1 MKKYCSKNAAFVCSH
16 CDQTNKS
23 HKMLAYATMETPF
36 MGIAS
41 NFTICMR
48 RRRKGGEK
56 EEKEEEKEE
65 EEEKRGGEGGGG
77 EEGD

>member
-1 MKKYCSKNAAFVCSH
+1 MKKYCSKNTAFVCSH

-41 NFTICMR
+41 NFTICMG
-48 RRRKGGEK
+48 RRRKGGKK
-56 EEKEEEKEE
+56 EEEDKRGEEEKE
-65 EEEKRGGEGGGG
+65 KGGKGINAVLT
-77 EEGD
+77 

>member
-48 RRRKGGEK
+48 RRRKWEEKEKGEK
-56 EEKEEEKEE
+56 EEK
-65 EEEKRGGEGGGG
+65 GINAVLT
-77 EEGD
+77 